1 MRQLPPLNALKG
13 FEAVVRCGNHK
24 DAAAELGVTHGAIS
38 RQVKVLED
46 YFGARLFQQRGRNLV
61 PTELARYY
69 AGELGAALD
78 RVSQATQRVREPA
91 IARKVR
97 ITGTSSF
104 LMHWLMPR
112 LPGFQAAHPSVEVT
126 ISANREPYAKVAAT
140 NDIVLRRHP
149 MRRDGFE
156 CRPLFRDR
164 RVLVGTP
171 ELFRRCRI
179 EQASDVLDHTLLV
192 TDGRTEAGVWDRWI
206 TANGLTPRPHANRIK
221 FDHVFV
227 QIEAVVNGLGFGL
240 LSEVLMEQYLENG
253 GLIAPFPDTAMPYP
267 HLYALVPEDAR
278 SSPGVRCFVRWI
290 AKEGSKVAGPVN
302 EEIDDSRRP
311 VDFDMSAEP
320 HLQSFAL
327 G

>member
-1 MRQLPPLNALKG
+1 MRQLPPLNAIKG
-13 FEAVVRCGNHK
+13 FEAVVRLGNHK

-46 YFGARLFQQRGRNLV
+46 YFGAKLFDQQGRHLV

-69 AGELGAALD
+69 AGEMGAALD
-78 RVSQATQRVREPA
+78 RVAQATQRVREPA

-97 ITGTSSF
+97 VTGTSSL
-104 LMHWLMPR
+104 LMHWLLPR

-126 ISANREPYAKVAAT
+126 ISANRAPYGKVAAT
-140 NDIVLRRHP
+140 NDVVLRRHP
-149 MRRDGFE
+149 MRRDGHD
-156 CRPLFRDR
+156 CIPLFRDR

-179 EQASDVLDHTLLV
+179 ETPSDVLDHTLLV

-206 TANGLTPRPHANRIK
+206 TANDLTPRPRMRRIK

-240 LSEVLMEQYLENG
+240 LSEVLMSQHLDSG
-253 GLIAPFPDTAMPYP
+253 ALIAPFDDTAMPYP
-267 HLYALVPEDAR
+267 HLYALVPEDKR
-278 SSPGVRCFVRWI
+278 SSPGVRCFVRWM
-290 AKEGSKVAGPVN
+290 AEEGRKIAGPVP
-302 EEIDDSRRP
+302 EDDHEIRP
-311 VDFDMSAEP
+311 VDFDQGSEP
-320 HLQSFAL
+320 YPLSLAR

>member
-1 MRQLPPLNALKG
+1 MRQLPPLNAIKG
-13 FEAVVRCGNHK
+13 FEAVVRLGNHK

-46 YFGARLFQQRGRNLV
+46 YFGAKLFQQRGRNLV

-69 AGELGAALD
+69 AAELGAVLD

-97 ITGTSSF
+97 ITGTSSL
-104 LMHWLMPR
+104 LMHWLVPR

-126 ISANREPYAKVAAT
+126 ISANRAPYAKVAAT

-171 ELFRRCRI
+171 ELFRRCRV
-179 EQASDVLDHTLLV
+179 EQPSDVLDHTLLV

-206 TANGLTPRPHANRIK
+206 TANGLTPTPHANRIK

-227 QIEAVVNGLGFGL
+227 QIEAAVNGLGFAL
-240 LSEVLMEQYLENG
+240 LSEVLMEQYLESG
-253 GLIAPFPDTAMPYP
+253 ELISPFPDTAMAYP
-267 HLYALVPEDAR
+267 NLYALVPEDAR
-278 SSPGVRCFVRWI
+278 SSPGIRCFVRWI
-290 AKEGSKVAGPVN
+290 AEEGRKVSGPM
-302 EEIDDSRRP
+302 EGADDDTLRP
-311 VDFDMSAEP
+311 VDFDLMADSP
-320 HLQSFAL
+320 FQSFAL